1 MILRVVMYVMA
12 NVFMALMLKSI
23 QFQLIDPFP
32 LLTPPYFR
40 REQIWPEG
48 EGGQLVGIVLIPRH
62 GPKIP
67 PRKSVHDAVQ

>member
-1 MILRVVMYVMA
+1 MIWRVVMYVMA
-12 NVFMALMLKSI
+12 NVFMALRLKSI
-23 QFQLIDPFP
+23 QLQLIA
-32 LLTPPYFR
+32 PPYFR

>member
-1 MILRVVMYVMA
+1 MIWRVVMYVMA
-12 NVFMALMLKSI
+12 NVFMSLRLKSI
-23 QFQLIDPFP
+23 QFQLIVPP
-32 LLTPPYFR
+32 PPPYFR

-67 PRKSVHDAVQ
+67 VHDAVQ

>member
-32 LLTPPYFR
+32 LLTPPLIFEERDLEFETLR
-40 REQIWPEG
+40 RRSAKNLRQ
-48 EGGQLVGIVLIPRH
+48 
-62 GPKIP
+62 
-67 PRKSVHDAVQ
+67 

>member
-32 LLTPPYFR
+32 LVTPLIFEERDLEFETLR
-40 REQIWPEG
+40 RRSAKNLRQ
-48 EGGQLVGIVLIPRH
+48 
-62 GPKIP
+62 
-67 PRKSVHDAVQ
+67 